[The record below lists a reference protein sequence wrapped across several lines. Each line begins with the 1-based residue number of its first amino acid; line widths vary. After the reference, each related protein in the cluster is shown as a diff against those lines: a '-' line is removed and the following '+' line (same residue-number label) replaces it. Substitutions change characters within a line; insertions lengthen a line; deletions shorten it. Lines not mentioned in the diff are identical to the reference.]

1 MNWSAYTFLYPMAVL
16 ALAFNSAALK
26 AQSNRGSPKDAV
38 RESNRQELDNLLLR
52 KPILTAEDKSARRA
66 VLQQINDDF
75 KALQVLNNKVMS
87 EVTRAGEVDYK
98 SISNWI
104 AEIGS
109 KASRLKA
116 NMVLPKVETE
126 KSKVASET
134 INEARLRN
142 DLMALDKVV
151 MAFVTNEVF
160 KSDNVIQLDLATKAS
175 KDLSEIIEQS
185 RTLKKAAALLAK
197 K

>member
-1 MNWSAYTFLYPMAVL
+1 MNWNAFKFLYPVA
-16 ALAFNSAALK
+16 ALAFALNSAALK
-26 AQSNRGSPKDAV
+26 AQSNRGSPRDAV

-87 EVTRAGEVDYK
+87 EVTREGEVDYK

-116 NMVLPKVETE
+116 NMVLPKVEIE

-134 INEARLRN
+134 IDEARLSN
-142 DLMALDKVV
+142 DLMDLDKVV

-160 KSDNVIQLDLATKAS
+160 QSDNVIQLDLAMKAS

-185 RTLKKAAALLAK
+185 RTLKKAAAFLAK